1 MYVVQYCFEMDQN
14 PIKEHNN
21 SEKHKNVLK
30 HIGMS
35 E

>member
-1 MYVVQYCFEMDQN
+1 MSVVQYRFDVDQN

-21 SEKHKNVLK
+21 SEKHENVLK
-30 HIGMS
+30 HVGMS